1 MTIQNLFDLK
11 NTEHATLFEDV
22 EYGWEVLPNIAAY
35 VEKSVAD
42 TPDGILV
49 GEGTVIEEGAHIKG
63 PAIIGRNCVIRT
75 GAYIRENAIIGDN
88 CVVGNSTE
96 VKNSL
101 LFNGVNV
108 PHFNYI
114 GDSVLGFKA
123 HLGAGV
129 IISNVKV
136 PISEISVQLGNET
149 ITTSLEK
156 FGALIGDGA
165 EVGSNSVLN
174 PGTIIGKNSLIYPL
188 ALIRGVVEQDTIV
201 KVRQQQEITEK
212 RRRC

>member
-1 MTIQNLFDLK
+1 MTIQNLFDLQY
-11 NTEHATLFEDV
+11 TEHSALFEGV
-22 EYGWEVLPNIAAY
+22 EYGWEVLPRIAAY
-35 VEKSVAD
+35 VEKAVAN
-42 TPDGILV
+42 TPDGVLV
-49 GEGTVIEEGAHIKG
+49 GEGTVIEDGAHIKG
-63 PAIIGRNCVIRT
+63 PAIIGRNCVIRA

-96 VKNSL
+96 LKNAL
-101 LFNGVNV
+101 LCNGVNV

-114 GDSVLGFKA
+114 GDSILGFKA

-136 PISEISVQLGNET
+136 PISEISVQLGDKT
-149 ITTSLEK
+149 VATGLEK

-188 ALIRGVVEQDTIV
+188 ALIRGIVEQDSIV

-212 RRRC
+212 RK